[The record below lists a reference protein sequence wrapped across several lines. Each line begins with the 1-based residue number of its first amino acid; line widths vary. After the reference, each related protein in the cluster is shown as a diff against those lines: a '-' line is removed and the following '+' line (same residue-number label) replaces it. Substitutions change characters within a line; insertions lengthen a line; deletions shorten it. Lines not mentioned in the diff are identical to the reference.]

1 MFTIRANYSDTI
13 EVKSNLETVREFFAD
28 IKNFVELM
36 PGIESI
42 HIDAKGIAHWTIR
55 AEIPFVGQMMQ
66 KFAVVKTEDGEEII
80 EWSPV
85 AGEAKNLLR
94 FAAEFLEKG
103 KNQTLVHFTQVVE
116 MRRNSARELHML
128 AGLAGESI
136 ISSEMSKGVAQM
148 IKTFVRKA
156 KEKLEK

>member
-1 MFTIRANYSDTI
+1 MFTIRANYSDTV
-13 EVKSNLETVREFFAD
+13 EVKTDLDAVRDFFAD

-36 PGIESI
+36 PGVESI

-55 AEIPFVGQMMQ
+55 AEIPIVGSIMQ
-66 KFAVVKTEDGEEII
+66 KFAVVKTEDEEEII

-103 KNQTLVHFTQVVE
+103 KNLTLVQFSQVVE
-116 MRRNSARELHML
+116 LRRSSARELHLL

-136 ISSEMSKGVAQM
+136 ISHEMSKRVAEM
-148 IKTFVRKA
+148 IKIFVQKA
-156 KEKLEK
+156 KNKLEK